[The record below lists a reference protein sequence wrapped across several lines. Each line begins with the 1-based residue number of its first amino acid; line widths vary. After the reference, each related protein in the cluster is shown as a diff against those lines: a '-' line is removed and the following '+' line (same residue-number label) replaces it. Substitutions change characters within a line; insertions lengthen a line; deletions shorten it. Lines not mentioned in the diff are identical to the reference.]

1 MRLFSAIALLCSL
14 AVSLSSEAA
23 HPFVPGLAGNVQMA
37 PQLTGKVL
45 LSELGCTACHTS
57 SERTL
62 AAKPGPDLSSVGA
75 RVAGEHLLKFIAEP
89 SAVKPGTTMPDVLG
103 HLPPT
108 QRMETARALAHYLA
122 SLGGAAV
129 TFVPPKNG
137 AIERGKKLYHS
148 VGCVACHSPE
158 SVIQDSVPLVPLE
171 EKYSVASLTKF
182 LEEPLAV
189 RHGGRM
195 PDLKL
200 DHFEAEH
207 IASYLLRKQT
217 GLGTGFKPDQKLV
230 ADGKRFFTQHRC
242 NNCHT
247 TGESGS
253 LLSGLPVLSKVRP
266 ERGCLSRET
275 GSWPKYALSDEQRKA
290 LQLAVSGPI
299 EKIAPVDQVSLTL
312 ARLNCLACH
321 QRGEM
326 VGITAERN
334 VYFTG
339 RDENLGEQGR
349 LPPSL
354 TGVGAKLTA
363 NWLRDVVVNGAS
375 VRPYLNTRMPKFGAE
390 NAEALAAHFKELDK
404 PAPAQFA
411 AIEESKKP
419 HEIGRE
425 LTGNKA
431 FNCVACHTFRGK
443 SEAAIRAVDL
453 MSMADRLEEKWFH
466 DYLANPQQFSP
477 LTIMPSFWPDGKS
490 LLTSIL
496 GGDAGLQRSAIWRY
510 LAQGPDAR
518 EPQGLVLEPLM
529 LLADKKA
536 ILLRRAYPGI
546 GKRGIGVGY
555 PAGINLS
562 FDAEMLRLAS
572 VWTGGFIEASSLWRG
587 QGSGQARIL
596 GKDAVT
602 FPPGPAFAI
611 LDSLSASWPTN
622 AVTAGQESS
631 FEGYTLD
638 ALERPAFRYMIGNL
652 GVEDYFKD
660 TKIDG
665 AKPHLTRQLNLRK
678 DSLPKGLYFRV
689 ATDKS
694 IRARAEREYEIG
706 GKLLLRM
713 SESGIIRNM
722 DGVQELLVPVS
733 GPIEIEYH
741 LIEKP

>member
-1 MRLFSAIALLCSL
+1 MVLICSIALPFSG
-14 AVSLSSEAA
+14 EAA
-23 HPFVPGLAGNVQMA
+23 HPFVPGLAGNAQMS
-37 PQLTGKVL
+37 PQIAGKVL

-57 SERTL
+57 TEGTL

-75 RVAGEHLLKFIAEP
+75 RVAGDHLLKFIAEP

-103 HLPPT
+103 HLSPA
-108 QRMETARALAHYLA
+108 QRTETARALAHYLA
-122 SLGGAAV
+122 SLGGPAV
-129 TFVPPKNG
+129 TFVPPKAD
-137 AIERGKKLYHS
+137 AIERGRKLYHS

-158 SVIQDSVPLVPLE
+158 ATIQDSLPLGPLE

-189 RHGGRM
+189 RQGGRM

-200 DHFEAEH
+200 NHFEAEH
-207 IASYLLRKQT
+207 IASYLLRQQT
-217 GLGTGFKPDQKLV
+217 GLGARFKPDQKLV
-230 ADGKRFFTQHRC
+230 ADGKKLFTQHRC
-242 NNCHT
+242 NNCHA
-247 TGESGS
+247 TGESGPQP
-253 LLSGLPVLSKVRP
+253 SGLPAIGKIRS
-266 ERGCLSRET
+266 ERGCLSLET

-290 LQLAVSGPI
+290 LRLAVTGSF
-299 EKIAPVDQVSLTL
+299 EKVSTSDQVALTL
-312 ARLNCLACH
+312 ARMNCLACH

-326 VGITAERN
+326 GGIAAERS

-349 LPPSL
+349 LPPAL
-354 TGVGAKLTA
+354 TSVGAKLKA
-363 NWLRDVVVNGAS
+363 DWLRDVVVNGAS

-390 NAEALAAHFKELDK
+390 NTEALASHFKELDK
-404 PAPAQFA
+404 LPPAQLTS
-411 AIEESKKP
+411 IDKSKKP

-425 LTGNKA
+425 LTGSKA

-490 LLTSIL
+490 LLTNIL
-496 GGDAGLQRSAIWRY
+496 GGDAGLQRSAIWEY
-510 LAQGPDAR
+510 LSQGPDAR

-587 QGSGQARIL
+587 QGAGQARIL
-596 GKDAVT
+596 GKNAVT
-602 FPPGPAFAI
+602 FPPGPAFAM
-611 LDSLSASWPTN
+611 LDSLNSSWPTN
-622 AVTAGQESS
+622 TVTAGQESS

-638 ALERPAFRYMIGNL
+638 EVERPAFRYKIGNL
-652 GVEDYFKD
+652 EVEDYFKD
-660 TKIDG
+660 TKKDG
-665 AKPHLTRQLNLRK
+665 GKPLLTRQLNLRK
-678 DSLPKGLYFRV
+678 DSLPKGLYFR
-689 ATDKS
+689 AAADKS

-706 GKLLLRM
+706 GKMLLRT
-713 SESGIIRNM
+713 SQSGIIRNM
-722 DGVQELLVPVS
+722 DGVQELLLPVT